1 MPTASPSPP
10 PAADP
15 RAVTPDTADPGPG
28 SPRTV
33 GVVVTTVVVLVTLV
47 LGAVLF
53 EAQRPGDG
61 LPRDPVGAPAP
72 TFALPTLAG
81 EDLALADLRGQPVVL
96 TFWASW
102 CTTCKADVPKLHRLV
117 DEWGPRGVAVVG
129 VVIDDALSAARAVEE
144 ETGLLFPSVFDADG
158 AVRDAYG
165 VLGTPETFLVDA
177 DGRVAARWIGPLPAH
192 EVDLRLAA
200 LG

>member
-1 MPTASPSPP
+1 MPTASPSPAP
-10 PAADP
+10 PADP
-15 RAVTPDTADPGPG
+15 HAEAAEVAAGARGGSRTA
-28 SPRTV
+28 
-33 GVVVTTVVVLVTLV
+33 GVVATVLVVLVTLA

-61 LPRDPVGAPAP
+61 LPRDPVGATAP
-72 TFALPTLAG
+72 TFTLATLAG
-81 EDLALADLRGQPVVL
+81 PQLALEDLRGQPVVL

-102 CTTCKADVPKLHRLV
+102 CATCKADVPKLHRLV
-117 DEWGPRGVAVVG
+117 DDWGPRGVTVVG
-129 VVIDDALSAARAVEE
+129 VVIDDALAAARDTEE
-144 ETGLLFPSVFDADG
+144 AAGLRFPSVYDADG

-165 VLGTPETFLVDA
+165 VLGTPETFLLDA

>member
-1 MPTASPSPP
+1 MPTASPTPVPP
-10 PAADP
+10 EDP
-15 RAVTPDTADPGPG
+15 RVEAPDAAEHARGGSRTA
-28 SPRTV
+28 

-47 LGAVLF
+47 LAAVLF
-53 EAQRPGDG
+53 EAQRPGAG
-61 LPRDPVGAPAP
+61 LPRDPVGASAP

-81 EDLALADLRGQPVVL
+81 GDLALEDLRGQPVVL

-102 CTTCKADVPKLHRLV
+102 CTTCKADVPKLHRV
-117 DEWGPRGVAVVG
+117 VEDWGPRGVAVVG

-144 ETGLLFPSVFDADG
+144 ESGLRFPSVFDTYG
-158 AVRDAYG
+158 TVRDAYG
-165 VLGTPETFLVDA
+165 VLGTPETFLLGA
-177 DGRVAARWIGPLPAH
+177 DGRVVARWIGPLPAH